1 VIQKPLLGRCSLLL
15 PAREVAIAA
24 YATTKFR
31 RSSEKSLFESACE
44 PCRNILAQDEIIRN
58 EIDAVL
64 FSTCAIEQYS
74 SSIISEMLGL
84 TPKISHRIDNL
95 CNSGTNAIV
104 CGFSYISSGLC
115 DSVLVVGAEKI
126 NTTGGKLTWDITRG
140 EYRFPVHWAA
150 LFANA
155 HMRKY
160 GTTQE
165 QMAMVSVRNH
175 SNAAKN
181 PAALFGEAITYD
193 QVLNSRRI
201 VSPIKLLDCSSL
213 CTGSSAILL
222 VSDEKARRMSEKPI
236 WVRGIGQQT
245 TCASFSQ
252 AAEDLTSIRA
262 TKEAA
267 AAAYSM
273 AAIDPLSIDV
283 VELHDAFT
291 ILEILAYED
300 LHFAK
305 KGEGGKFVNQ
315 EELAVNPR
323 GGILGCG
330 HPIGATGVAQAAEIA
345 MQLDGRAGL
354 RQVKGCKTGLVHN
367 LAAAGT
373 SATVL
378 ILGVD

>member
-1 VIQKPLLGRCSLLL
+1 VRK
-15 PAREVAIAA
+15 VAIAG

-31 RSSEKSLFESACE
+31 RNAEISLFEVACE
-44 PCRNILAQDEIIRN
+44 PCRNILTEYEIIRKD
-58 EIDAVL
+58 IDAVL
-64 FSTCAIEQYS
+64 FSSCSMEQYS
-74 SSIISEMLGL
+74 SSIVSEMLGL

-95 CNSGTNAIV
+95 CNSGTNAIA
-104 CGFSYISSGLC
+104 CAFSYIASGLC

-126 NTTGGKLTWDITRG
+126 DTPGRRLSWDITRG
-140 EYRFPVHWAA
+140 EYGLPVHWAA
-150 LFANA
+150 LFAKA

-175 SNAAKN
+175 LNASKN
-181 PAALFGEAITYD
+181 PDALFGQSITYEE
-193 QVLNSRRI
+193 VLNSRQI
-201 VSPIKLLDCSSL
+201 VPPIKLLDCSSL

-222 VSDEKARRMSEKPI
+222 VSDKVAGKFSENPI

-245 TCASFSQ
+245 NSASFSKV
-252 AAEDLTSIRA
+252 ANDLTSIH
-262 TKEAA
+262 AA
-267 AAAYSM
+267 RQASADAYSM
-273 AAIDPLSIDV
+273 AATNPLSIDV

-305 KGEGGKFVNQ
+305 KGEGGKFVKQ
-315 EELAVNPR
+315 EDISINPR

-330 HPIGATGVAQAAEIA
+330 HPIGATGVAQVAEIA
-345 MQLDGRAGL
+345 MQLDGKAGL
-354 RQVKGCKTGLVHN
+354 RQVKGCRTGLVHN

-378 ILGVD
+378 ILGIDQ

>member
-1 VIQKPLLGRCSLLL
+1 L

-64 FSTCAIEQYS
+64 FSTCAVEQYS

-115 DSVLVVGAEKI
+115 DSVLVVGAEKV
-126 NTTGGKLTWDITRG
+126 NTTGGRLTWDITRG

-165 QMAMVSVRNH
+165 QMAMVSVKNH

-181 PAALFGEAITYD
+181 PAALFGDAITYD

-323 GGILGCG
+323 GGLLGCG